1 MLRAITDL
9 PVCHMNAK
17 QSFLASTLAAIGASA
32 CCVLP
37 LILLSLGIGGAWVA
51 QLTKLEPYRP
61 VFIFITLIFLALAW
75 RKLYR
80 APQACDVD
88 RPCADNRAIARQRAL
103 FWIAVLPL
111 GALLIFPWF
120 APFFY

>member
-1 MLRAITDL
+1 
-9 PVCHMNAK
+9 MNAK
-17 QSFLASTLAAIGASA
+17 QSLLASALAAIGASA

-37 LILLSLGIGGAWVA
+37 LVLLTLGIGGAWVA

-61 VFIFITLIFLALAW
+61 IFVLITLIFLALAW

-80 APQACDVD
+80 APQACAADQ
-88 RPCADNRAIARQRAL
+88 PCADDRVIARQRVL

-111 GALLIFPWF
+111 SALLVFPWF
-120 APFFY
+120 APYFY

>member
-1 MLRAITDL
+1 
-9 PVCHMNAK
+9 MNAK
-17 QSFLASTLAAIGASA
+17 QSLLASALAAIGASA

-61 VFIFITLIFLALAW
+61 LFIVITLIFLALAW

-80 APQACDVD
+80 APQTCAAN
-88 RPCADNRAIARQRAL
+88 RPCADERVVSRQRAL
-103 FWIAVLPL
+103 FWIAALPL
-111 GALLIFPWF
+111 SALLVFPWF
-120 APFFY
+120 APYFY